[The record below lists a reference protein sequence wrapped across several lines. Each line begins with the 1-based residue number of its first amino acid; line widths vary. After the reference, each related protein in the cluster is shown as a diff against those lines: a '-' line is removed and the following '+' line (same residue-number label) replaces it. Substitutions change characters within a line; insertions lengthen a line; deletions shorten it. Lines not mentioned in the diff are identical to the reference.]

1 MKTRID
7 TRLLVANILGASLA
21 PVLRASL
28 VLTLVASLAPVLGA
42 SLAPILGAS
51 LAPILVA
58 SLALG
63 ASLAPILVASLAL
76 GGSTSAS
83 DANVAGVE
91 STLARPMTTGWI
103 CDRADSICGLDDPK
117 MLSSPAK
124 VDYDALYKSTAEY
137 KKIRDE
143 KIDANSS
150 EGIQL
155 RQRAVDRIREKTE
168 SIRSQKGHCSV
179 WKTIR
184 HTDARAIPDITDQIK
199 ALL

>member
-1 MKTRID
+1 MKTRIH
-7 TRLLVANILGASLA
+7 THLSVAAMLASA
-21 PVLRASL
+21 L
-28 VLTLVASLAPVLGA
+28 VLGGVARSTDLPR
-42 SLAPILGAS
+42 SMPE
-51 LAPILVA
+51 
-58 SLALG
+58 
-63 ASLAPILVASLAL
+63 
-76 GGSTSAS
+76 STSA
-83 DANVAGVE
+83 AGWV
-91 STLARPMTTGWI
+91 

-184 HTDARAIPDITDQIK
+184 HTDARTIPDITDQVK

>member
-28 VLTLVASLAPVLGA
+28 VLTLVASLAPVLVA

-51 LAPILVA
+51 LAPI
-58 SLALG
+58 LG

>member
-1 MKTRID
+1 MKTRIH
-7 TRLLVANILGASLA
+7 THLSVAAVLASTLL
-21 PVLRASL
+21 
-28 VLTLVASLAPVLGA
+28 
-42 SLAPILGAS
+42 
-51 LAPILVA
+51 
-58 SLALG
+58 
-63 ASLAPILVASLAL
+63 L
-76 GGSTSAS
+76 GGVTRATDAPRS
-83 DANVAGVE
+83 DLGSQSV
-91 STLARPMTTGWI
+91 PMTTGWV

-124 VDYDALYKSTAEY
+124 VDYDALYKATAEY

-143 KIDANSS
+143 KIDSNSS

-168 SIRSQKGHCSV
+168 SIRAQKGHCSV

-184 HTDARAIPDITDQIK
+184 HTDARTIPDITDQVK